1 MAVGQVRAL
10 KNYGWLAN
18 SAVWINLTLIFVS
31 MGFVAHSPPNYA
43 GAAAA
48 YGDAVSGPVVHQ
60 NFVTAPLASKV
71 NGIMNMVYAYGGAMI
86 VRGVVYVLLSD
97 EVLKGCT
104 VPGDPRG
111 DAPPVG
117 LLEGH
122 GLRAAPHLLRVPHV
136 RCAPLPSFPPSAR
149 LTARQASSC
158 TRSRASTRS
167 RLRTRA

>member
-1 MAVGQVRAL
+1 VCIVIWAFVGMAVGQVRAL

-48 YGDAVSGPVVHQ
+48 YGDSVSGPVVHQ

-86 VRGVVYVLLSD
+86 VRGDVCV
-97 EVLKGCT
+97 
-104 VPGDPRG
+104 
-111 DAPPVG
+111 
-117 LLEGH
+117 LEG
-122 GLRAAPHLLRVPHV
+122 AV
-136 RCAPLPSFPPSAR
+136 C
-149 LTARQASSC
+149 
-158 TRSRASTRS
+158 
-167 RLRTRA
+167 